1 MTPTEIDV
9 LARLAEAIEK
19 MKRSPLPPSIDLLDI
34 SCLAAYEKVDMR
46 GLALSNQEVIDLT
59 HYRRAAEQLRTLKEM
74 GVPATRLR
82 DNTVRV
88 LRMHLMHPATMVAAP
103 APVRKS
109 ARK

>member
-1 MTPTEIDV
+1 MSE
-9 LARLAEAIEK
+9 
-19 MKRSPLPPSIDLLDI
+19 
-34 SCLAAYEKVDMR
+34 
-46 GLALSNQEVIDLT
+46 LALSDQEVIDLT
-59 HYRRAAEQLRTLKEM
+59 HYRRAAEQLRALKEM

-88 LRMHLMHPATMVAAP
+88 LRMHLMHPAAMVAAP